1 MLGIIRR
8 SIREGLNR
16 IKWMAAFLADRIRA
30 ETLIARHLYESSRIE
45 DRIDELYRD
54 IGRRI
59 CELDEKGERVS
70 SDDFVIK
77 QAINEIKGLRA
88 MIRDHKEKARELSKL
103 PE

>member
-1 MLGIIRR
+1 MLRIIRR

-16 IKWMAAFLADRIRA
+16 IKWVAAFLAERIRT

-45 DRIDELYRD
+45 DRIDGLYRD
-54 IGRRI
+54 IGKRVY
-59 CELDEKGERVS
+59 ELDEKGERPS
-70 SDDFVIK
+70 PDDFVIR
-77 QAINEIKGLRA
+77 QAINEIKDLRA